1 MIPEEDETQK
11 DTETEGVPNAE
22 PAAPP
27 PADSAPPAPEAGPTD
42 AEQPAPPAGAEPV
55 AAEGA
60 PPPVAEAPVAEETP
74 SAAAE
79 ASPAAGPAT
88 PAEAPSTESRAPVE
102 GTAPPVGERPRG
114 RPSGGGRPERPG
126 RDGDRRRGGGGGGRF
141 GRRKVCGFCVEKA
154 KAVDYKDPVK
164 LRRYLSDRARIEP
177 RRKTGTCAK
186 HQRWLSVALKRARHL
201 ALLPYT
207 PEHVRVTGVFPS
219 RK

>member
-1 MIPEEDETQK
+1 
-11 DTETEGVPNAE
+11 VA
-22 PAAPP
+22 
-27 PADSAPPAPEAGPTD
+27 PAP
-42 AEQPAPPAGAEPV
+42 V
-55 AAEGA
+55 
-60 PPPVAEAPVAEETP
+60 
-74 SAAAE
+74 
-79 ASPAAGPAT
+79 
-88 PAEAPSTESRAPVE
+88 
-102 GTAPPVGERPRG
+102 ERPRG
-114 RPSGGGRPERPG
+114 RPSGAGRPERPG
-126 RDGDRRRGGGGGGRF
+126 RDGDRRRGGGGRF